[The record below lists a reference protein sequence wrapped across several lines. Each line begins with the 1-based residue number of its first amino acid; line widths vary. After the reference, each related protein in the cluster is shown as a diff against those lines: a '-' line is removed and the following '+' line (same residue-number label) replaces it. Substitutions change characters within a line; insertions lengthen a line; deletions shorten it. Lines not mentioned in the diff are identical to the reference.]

1 LKTSSRQ
8 AILTVSSKKA
18 TAMRITAKGQV
29 TIPQEVREQAG
40 LMPGTDVAFE
50 IDAGVVRLVKAR
62 AGTRRKTRGE
72 RLVEGLRG
80 RGNFGMST
88 DEVLELMRGAAASE
102 DERPGT

>member
-1 LKTSSRQ
+1 
-8 AILTVSSKKA
+8 
-18 TAMRITAKGQV
+18 MRITAKGQV

-50 IDAGVVRLVKAR
+50 IEAGAVRLVKVR
-62 AGTRRKTRGE
+62 AGSRRKTRGE

-88 DEVLELMRGAAASE
+88 DEVLALMRGAPADG
-102 DERPGT
+102 DERTAT